1 MNNSKILIQMM
12 EIHKTAFENS
22 FKTLTTVQDS
32 SEKVFFRFV
41 DKNPLF
47 SDNSRKSI
55 SDYLSTCRKG
65 RVDFKN
71 SVDESYKKMTDY
83 FSA

>member
-1 MNNSKILIQMM
+1 MNHSKILIQMM
-12 EIHKTAFENS
+12 EIHKTAFDNS
-22 FKTLTTVQDS
+22 FKTLTTVQDN

-55 SDYLSTCRKG
+55 NDYLSAYRKG

-71 SVDESYKKMTDY
+71 SVDESYKKATDY